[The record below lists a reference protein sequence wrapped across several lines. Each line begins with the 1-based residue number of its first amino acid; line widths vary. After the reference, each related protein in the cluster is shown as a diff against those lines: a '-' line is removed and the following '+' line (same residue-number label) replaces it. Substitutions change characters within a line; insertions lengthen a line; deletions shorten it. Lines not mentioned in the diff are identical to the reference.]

1 MCPTNSNIGWKLL
14 PPPNASK
21 KEHSLDQATF
31 KNLGQHAHSRKS
43 QKGIKRE
50 DFNSQTPSR
59 KTKLQKGYIFTFT
72 ETLKTFCQGNQ
83 LKTNKL
89 ENAFHITPDLLFAH
103 IYNFHFP
110 PKINTKAS
118 VSSL

>member
-1 MCPTNSNIGWKLL
+1 MPTAERAKKELRGKISTHKLL
-14 PPPNASK
+14 Q
-21 KEHSLDQATF
+21 E
-31 KNLGQHAHSRKS
+31 
-43 QKGIKRE
+43 
-50 DFNSQTPSR
+50 

-72 ETLKTFCQGNQ
+72 ETLKTFCQGNK